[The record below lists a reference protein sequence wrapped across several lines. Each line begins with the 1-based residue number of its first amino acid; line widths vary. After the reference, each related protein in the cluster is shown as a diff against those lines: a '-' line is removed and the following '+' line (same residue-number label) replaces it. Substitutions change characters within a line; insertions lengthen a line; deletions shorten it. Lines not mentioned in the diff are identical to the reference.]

1 MICYSDTE
9 LKSPGGAIHVDP
21 TKAYLRHY
29 DNYLYLQ
36 FLSRKSPNPRE
47 RGQAL
52 RELTIC
58 ERKLKFH
65 EREADKTQMLL
76 GVQQLRRSW
85 LQPRSHMKST

>member
-9 LKSPGGAIHVDP
+9 LRGPGGVIRVDP

-36 FLSRKSPNPRE
+36 FLSRKSPDPRE

-58 ERKLKFH
+58 ERKMKYH
-65 EREADKTQMLL
+65 ERTADKAAMLA
-76 GVQQLRRSW
+76 GIQIAKRKW
-85 LQPRSHMKST
+85 L

>member
-9 LKSPGGAIHVDP
+9 LRGPGGPIRVDP

-29 DNYLYLQ
+29 ENYLYLQ
-36 FLSRKSPNPRE
+36 FLSRKSPDPQE

-58 ERKLKFH
+58 ERKMKYH
-65 EREADKTQMLL
+65 ERTADKTGMLA
-76 GVQQLRRSW
+76 GIQIAKRKW
-85 LQPRSHMKST
+85 M

>member
-9 LKSPGGAIHVDP
+9 LKGPGGAIRVDP

-29 DNYLYLQ
+29 ENYLYLQ
-36 FLSRKSPNPRE
+36 FLSRKSPDPRE

-58 ERKLKFH
+58 ERKLKYH
-65 EREADKTQMLL
+65 ERTADKAAMLE
-76 GVQQLRRSW
+76 GIQKAKRKW
-85 LQPRSHMKST
+85 L